1 MNTPMKLRLKS
12 FQLVTRKAFSYAQSI
27 TWLGRVEAGVCKS
40 DTSYIFLHLSKI
52 MGTSIQHLKFLLFYG
67 EFSFNEK
74 NKAAMVLKA
83 ICPHKHKF
91 FSDPIRCLQQLHIC
105 NCRENSSFKGICG
118 IRKIILMLPRS
129 TKAGPIVISVIVR
142 SPLTLLF

>member
-83 ICPHKHKF
+83 ICPHKHKVF
-91 FSDPIRCLQQLHIC
+91 LTQYGAY
-105 NCRENSSFKGICG
+105 NSFIFATVERTHLS
-118 IRKIILMLPRS
+118 
-129 TKAGPIVISVIVR
+129 KASVG
-142 SPLTLLF
+142 SEKLY

>member
-1 MNTPMKLRLKS
+1 MNTPMKLWLKS
-12 FQLVTRKAFSYAQSI
+12 LQLVIRKAFSYAQSI

-52 MGTSIQHLKFLLFYG
+52 MGTSIQHLKFLLFHG

-83 ICPHKHKF
+83 IYPHKHKVF
-91 FSDPIRCLQQLHIC
+91 LTQYGAY
-105 NCRENSSFKGICG
+105 NSFIFATVERTHLS
-118 IRKIILMLPRS
+118 
-129 TKAGPIVISVIVR
+129 KASLGSEK
-142 SPLTLLF
+142 LY